1 MNILFVEGSLPPYK
15 GGVERVTSLL
25 ASSFSKIGHNCFF
38 AYYIED
44 DINISNTKKIKIDIK
59 WGKEQMIK
67 VLNSFVQY
75 NSIEIIINQD
85 IYSKGLRLYYD
96 YFRRHGGKVINCF
109 HMSPDWHSFVNVHYG
124 YKSKLKNYL
133 YRFIFGCG
141 IAEIECRRLF
151 KSVDKFVLLS
161 PSFIKQ
167 FCTVYNVSNNNKL
180 VAISNPLTFPKIK
193 PSSIVYN
200 KTNHVL
206 IVARL
211 LDIHKNI
218 SGALRIWKRVEEKI
232 SGWKLLI
239 VGDGPDKEDLEK
251 YAKELGLNHVEF
263 VGKAIN
269 PLRYYET
276 AKVFMMTSNFEGFG
290 MTLTEAMQNG
300 CVTMAFD
307 TYTSLHDIIENGRNG
322 FVIEKEREDLYSKKL
337 IELMNSDN
345 LITNMS
351 HNALQ
356 SVSKFSIDNITNQWM
371 DLLKSI

>member
-1 MNILFVEGSLPPYK
+1 M
-15 GGVERVTSLL
+15 
-25 ASSFSKIGHNCFF
+25 
-38 AYYIED
+38 
-44 DINISNTKKIKIDIK
+44 
-59 WGKEQMIK
+59 
-67 VLNSFVQY
+67 
-75 NSIEIIINQD
+75 
-85 IYSKGLRLYYD
+85 
-96 YFRRHGGKVINCF
+96 
-109 HMSPDWHSFVNVHYG
+109 
-124 YKSKLKNYL
+124 
-133 YRFIFGCG
+133 
-141 IAEIECRRLF
+141 
-151 KSVDKFVLLS
+151 
-161 PSFIKQ
+161 
-167 FCTVYNVSNNNKL
+167 
-180 VAISNPLTFPKIK
+180 
-193 PSSIVYN
+193 
-200 KTNHVL
+200 
-206 IVARL
+206 
-211 LDIHKNI
+211 
-218 SGALRIWKRVEEKI
+218 
-232 SGWKLLI
+232 LI